1 MSGIEIKPD
10 GAIGGAFAPKPV
22 GGKAPTVPITL
33 APKGWPI
40 VHGTVQSK
48 DNSDYSGP
56 VTAAGPFTFA
66 TSQTI
71 NEKPDNTGVAQ
82 MLLTSMLGA
91 SKNGGLRS
99 MADQASVLLGFSLA
113 DSNPVSV
120 ITDKRPDGSTLLW
133 TSTIR
138 NVIVYKVSPEAPGT
152 LQEVAKYDHG
162 YNFRFHGSYA
172 FVGEVNGQSHF
183 FTTDNDS
190 LVSYTLVEEGG
201 RKGGYSI
208 KPLGKLALPVWT
220 NPSGADHLV
229 GVTVLDD
236 GTVVV
241 CSKTGVLMASRADGK
256 GGFVL
261 MDTLALG
268 DFTRTSNNEVSNSI
282 SADGQG
288 IFIVTQREVCRVD
301 FNPATG
307 RLGFKWSTIYGPEA
321 PWYIGRLGPGA
332 GSTPSIS
339 ECGGRKTIVITDGA
353 MPMNVLWYDAEKGVL
368 AGSRKVQFTEDENGN
383 LPTQSEQSVAVD
395 GCKAFVVQ
403 NYMGMTEL
411 DDSVF
416 CTTAPQGGFVRE
428 QIPQICDQLLPYN
441 STDLFLSR
449 ACPPALGCY
458 SPGMAVYEMDPHAME
473 SNGQNKVSRAW
484 TRMDK
489 SCGTSIPLISKGSN
503 AAYCVGAEAG
513 SSQWTLLGM
522 DMDTGK
528 DVFSHQ
534 FYEEFGARNIF
545 INPFY
550 AGVEAIGDNEIVI
563 GSVGG
568 IVYVSPMPA
577 GGTTTTTKFR
587 SLSADFQ
594 KDMSRG
600 VTSMLHGNLHD
611 VTMPVGATLIAA
623 GLAVL
628 ALLFVVLRRG
638 HALVSPRLP
647 TRT

>member
-1 MSGIEIKPD
+1 M
-10 GAIGGAFAPKPV
+10 
-22 GGKAPTVPITL
+22 
-33 APKGWPI
+33 
-40 VHGTVQSK
+40 HGTVQSK

-416 CTTAPQGGFVRE
+416 CTTVRTRVERGRGGPGVAVKLRGGE
-428 QIPQICDQLLPYN
+428 GSGSSHGGLDLPRIMVHLLRPCLCPCPHPLRLPKAAL
-441 STDLFLSR
+441 SASRSPRFATSFSRTTALTCSFLVPVPRPWGATPR
-449 ACPPALGCY
+449 AWRCTRWTLMPWRATARTRSAGH
-458 SPGMAVYEMDPHAME
+458 G
-473 SNGQNKVSRAW
+473 RAW
-484 TRMDK
+484 TSRAGPA
-489 SCGTSIPLISKGSN
+489 SPLSPREATRPTASARRRGPVSGRCWGWTWTRGRTSL
-503 AAYCVGAEAG
+503 AT
-513 SSQWTLLGM
+513 SSTRNLGRA
-522 DMDTGK
+522 T
-528 DVFSHQ
+528 SSST
-534 FYEEFGARNIF
+534 
-545 INPFY
+545 P
-550 AGVEAIGDNEIVI
+550 
-563 GSVGG
+563 
-568 IVYVSPMPA
+568 
-577 GGTTTTTKFR
+577 
-587 SLSADFQ
+587 
-594 KDMSRG
+594 
-600 VTSMLHGNLHD
+600 SMLAWRPLG
-611 VTMPVGATLIAA
+611 TM
-623 GLAVL
+623 
-628 ALLFVVLRRG
+628 R
-638 HALVSPRLP
+638 S
-647 TRT
+647 

>member
-1 MSGIEIKPD
+1 M
-10 GAIGGAFAPKPV
+10 
-22 GGKAPTVPITL
+22 
-33 APKGWPI
+33 
-40 VHGTVQSK
+40 HGTVQSK

-416 CTTAPQGGFVRE
+416 CTTVRLGVGHERGGPGVAVKLRGGEGSGSSHGGLAPPRVMVLFLRPCLSLPLPSQAPQGGFVRE

-577 GGTTTTTKFR
+577 GGTTTTTK
-587 SLSADFQ
+587 
-594 KDMSRG
+594 
-600 VTSMLHGNLHD
+600 
-611 VTMPVGATLIAA
+611 
-623 GLAVL
+623 
-628 ALLFVVLRRG
+628 
-638 HALVSPRLP
+638 
-647 TRT
+647 